1 VGPGRRSCPPPSDT
15 DHLPPALEFLSSAV
29 DSRSISVMI
38 DAIRRH
44 RVLAPAAAAAAAAS
58 PSPEAIGEA

>member
-1 VGPGRRSCPPPSDT
+1 VGPGRRSCPPRLIQIICP
-15 DHLPPALEFLSSAV
+15 LPYHQQST
-29 DSRSISVMI
+29 RSQTSVMI
-38 DAIRRH
+38 DAIMSRRH